1 MWSSGWALIQYVRP
15 NKDTDTPRGK
25 TVWGNRENR
34 KLKREAS
41 EETSP
46 ANILISDF
54 QSPELSENE
63 FLLFKPSS
71 LWSSVM
77 AATRQTNAGGLVWRV
92 IKIAHLIK
100 WKHIN
105 LSFFSLE
112 TKFLLM
118 SLSHNP
124 FEGILKPLIF
134 C

>member
-15 NKDTDTPRGK
+15 NKDTDTPGGK
-25 TVWGNRENR
+25 TMWGNRENH
-34 KLKREAS
+34 KPKKEAS

-46 ANILISDF
+46 ANALISDF

-63 FLLFKPSS
+63 SLLFKPSS
-71 LWSSVM
+71 LWSSVVT
-77 AATRQTNAGGLVWRV
+77 ATRQTNAGGLVWRA

-100 WKHIN
+100 WSYIN
-105 LSFFSLE
+105 LSFFPLE

-124 FEGILKPLIF
+124 FESILKPLIF